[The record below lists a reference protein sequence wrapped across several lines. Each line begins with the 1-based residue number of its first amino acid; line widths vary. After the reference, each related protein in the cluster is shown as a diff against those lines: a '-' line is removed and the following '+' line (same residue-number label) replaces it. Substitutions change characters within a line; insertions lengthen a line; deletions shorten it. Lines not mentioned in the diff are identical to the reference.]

1 MTMWPVS
8 PKLNSPKND
17 SPELLEP
24 VAESDTPASGAVE
37 GANEGEP
44 ERQPANSE

>member
-17 SPELLEP
+17 SADLLEP
-24 VAESDTPASGAVE
+24 FEEPDGPPE
-37 GANEGEP
+37 GGMVRANEGEP
-44 ERQPANSE
+44 EREPTNSE